1 MEQEHKPSEP
11 RKPRPFDSLLK
22 YSNFALQLFGGV
34 GLAAWLGH
42 KLDLYL
48 SLKFPVFLL
57 IFGLSVFAGMLY
69 QVYKTF
75 DTD

>member
-1 MEQEHKPSEP
+1 MERERKPSEQ
-11 RKPRPFDSLLK
+11 RKPKQFSSFLK

-48 SLKFPVFLL
+48 SLKLPVFLV

-75 DTD
+75 DSD